1 MYRKKYIIKKK
12 DCWYVYFKNHNLSV
26 KKKINEKLALSIQ
39 QWSIITCM
47 K

>member
-12 DCWYVYFKNHNLSV
+12 RLLVCVFQKPQFIC

-39 QWSIITCM
+39 QWPIITCM